1 VTHSTSRSWTRP
13 ICSATSNAS
22 AGLVEAEPR
31 IEPGERLDRQQ
42 VLVALEPPDRL
53 EHGAHR
59 ALGDGVAQRLRALAG
74 DQRDVLRDLGEPDR
88 HLAAAALGLVE
99 GPVGLLAQDLGVVA
113 RPQLGG
119 ADADRHLAVAQRGHE
134 PPRGGQGAR
143 LAGAREQQA
152 ELVAADPEGAVA
164 LAAAAQHLGDAAQ
177 QLGRIGDAGRFV
189 IGPIGVDVEID
200 VARPA
205 CLLALDRDPLG
216 AQRLVDVLAYRPGP
230 QAEQQIV
237 LQRAGEEM
245 RRRADVAHAA
255 ADHRLVQRRDVVA
268 ADRDAAA

>member
-99 GPVGLLAQDLGVVA
+99 GAVGLLAQDLGVVA

-143 LAGAREQQA
+143 LAGAREQQG

-164 LAAAAQHLGDAAQ
+164 LAAAAQHLATRRSSSSPWRCPCRSLACLKSSRSNSSGDSASPWRPARAAAWESSSWNARW
-177 QLGRIGDAGRFV
+177 LPSCV
-189 IGPIGVDVEID
+189 SPSS
-200 VARPA
+200 VARCTA
-205 CLLALDRDPLG
+205 RRCMRSS
-216 AQRLVDVLAYRPGP
+216 RRP
-230 QAEQQIV
+230 
-237 LQRAGEEM
+237 
-245 RRRADVAHAA
+245 HAA
-255 ADHRLVQRRDVVA
+255 AGDGTYPR
-268 ADRDAAA
+268 